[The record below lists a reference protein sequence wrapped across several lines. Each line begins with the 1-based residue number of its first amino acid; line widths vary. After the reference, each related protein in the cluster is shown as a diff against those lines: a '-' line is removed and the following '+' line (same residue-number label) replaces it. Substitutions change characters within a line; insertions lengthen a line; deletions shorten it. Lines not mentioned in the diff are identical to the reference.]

1 MRALSTVLVA
11 SVVVGLAQA
20 GIYPDDHWN
29 YATQLNTDDEFDSL
43 VKTSIDEGK
52 PSKKK
57 FETTLKKKRL
67 YKNVCL
73 LFVNEIFTHPSF

>member
-1 MRALSTVLVA
+1 LASPYKSEMRALSTVLVA

-52 PSKKK
+52 
-57 FETTLKKKRL
+57 T
-67 YKNVCL
+67 
-73 LFVNEIFTHPSF
+73 LFVRWIASEG